1 MENNEHTKL
10 RDKQGWVS
18 RAKREKDCEDLL
30 LEEKIECM
38 KEIRKV
44 KDERDRLKADIELRE
59 ERIDELVRSL
69 KDLQEAYE
77 SLCAEREIMLNCSQP
92 AHKINYPDG
101 TFIFR
106 TKSLIMDDLDRWG
119 YERGDQLRFVI
130 VKTPLA
136 KIVEKK

>member
-10 RDKQGWVS
+10 RNKQGWVS
-18 RAKREKDCEDLL
+18 REKSLIASENAILQ
-30 LEEKIECM
+30 EKVACM
-38 KEIRKV
+38 KEIQKV

-69 KDLQEAYE
+69 KDLKEAYE
-77 SLCAEREIMLNCSQP
+77 GLCAEREIMLQYSQP

-106 TKSLIMDDLDRWG
+106 TKSITMDDLDRWG
-119 YERGDQLRFVI
+119 YERGDQLRFLI

-136 KIVEKK
+136 KINKH